1 MATVVTREPAPAKA
15 SKKAAAAPAIDE
27 EKGKNAK
34 ALFQAYQ
41 KAQDDVESA
50 RGALEV
56 AMVARSAAVL
66 AIKEALGIGPFQWRG
81 ATVTV
86 SSRSTKGPDGSV
98 ASTNYF
104 FKGIGGAVQTIE

>member
-1 MATVVTREPAPAKA
+1 MVTVATREKETPPAKA
-15 SKKAAAAPAIDE
+15 AKPELKVAKVD
-27 EKGKNAK
+27 AK

-41 KAQDDVESA
+41 AAQDAVDAA
-50 RGALEV
+50 RAALET
-56 AMVARSAAVL
+56 ATVARSNAVL
-66 AIKEALGIGPFQWRG
+66 AIKEALGTGPFQWKN

-86 SSRSTKGPDGSV
+86 SSRGTKASDGSV